1 MAKCSAI
8 TRSGGRCKGI
18 AIDATGL
25 CYAHHP
31 DHVEDRRRAASKG
44 GRRGGRGRPLVELSN
59 IKQRLEDLAEDVLE
73 GHKDRQ
79 DAAVAGQLL
88 NYAIRAVSVGLRARE
103 VEELEGRLTELEA
116 ALERQQETRHYGA

>member
-1 MAKCSAI
+1 
-8 TRSGGRCKGI
+8 
-18 AIDATGL
+18 
-25 CYAHHP
+25 
-31 DHVEDRRRAASKG
+31 
-44 GRRGGRGRPLVELSN
+44 LVELSN